1 MSTLTD
7 LDRLKLIISN
17 LPETPGVYQ
26 YFNSEGKVIYVGKA
40 KNLKK
45 RVSSYFSKV
54 HADNKTRVLVKYI
67 YDIKFTLVES
77 ESDALLLEN
86 NLIKKYQPRYNILL
100 KDDKSFPW
108 IKITN
113 ESFPRV
119 YVTRQLSK
127 DGGSYYGPYTSVVM
141 VNLLRELIKELFPL
155 RSCSL
160 DLSSHKISENRYKV
174 CLQYHIKNCKGPCVG
189 EETEADYLDYIQ
201 SIRNILK
208 GNINSVIQFVKA
220 EMTRMASLLRFEEA
234 EEFRKKLEV
243 LSNYQSKSVIVNPTI
258 NNIDVFSVVEDEKS
272 AFVYYLKVING
283 SVIQSHATEIKKRL
297 DESMEEILAIV
308 IVDVYTKFDSSAKE
322 ILVPF
327 KMDLDWKGVKFIV
340 PKVGDKKT
348 LLDLA
353 TRNATYHRLEKLKQ
367 NAIVKREIAPSVS
380 VKKLQEA
387 LELNV
392 LPNHIE
398 CFDNSNIQGSYPV
411 AACVVFRN
419 GQPSK
424 RDYRKFNI
432 KTVEGPDDFASME
445 EIINRR
451 YSRLLS
457 ENSPL
462 PDLIVVDGGK
472 GQLSSAYSILQQ
484 LGIESKVAIIGL
496 AKREE
501 EVFFPFESE
510 PLMLRRDSD
519 ELRLLQHM
527 RNEAHRFGITFHRD
541 KRSKGFIVSELE
553 QIDSIGESA
562 IEKLFQQFKSVKGVK
577 AASFDELSECV
588 GQAKA
593 TKIVSYF
600 SKKES

>member
-1 MSTLTD
+1 MPELE
-7 LDRLKLIISN
+7 RLKQLILS

-26 YFNSEGKVIYVGKA
+26 YFNLEGKIIYVGKA

-54 HADNKTRVLVKYI
+54 HSDNKTRVLVKYI
-67 YDIKFTLVES
+67 NDIKFTLVES

-113 ESFPRV
+113 EYFPRV
-119 YVTRQLSK
+119 YVTRQLNK
-127 DGGSYYGPYTSVVM
+127 DGGSYYGPYTSLVM
-141 VNLLRELIKELFPL
+141 VNLLRDLIKELFPL
-155 RSCSL
+155 RSCTL
-160 DLSSHKISENRYKV
+160 DLSSNKILENKYKV

-189 EETEADYLDYIQ
+189 EESEADYLEYIQ

-208 GNINSVIQFVKA
+208 GNINSVIQFLKS
-220 EMTRMASLLRFEEA
+220 EMQRMASLLKFEEA
-234 EEFRKKLEV
+234 EELRKKLEV
-243 LSNYQSKSVIVNPTI
+243 LSSYQSKSVIVNPTI

-283 SVIQSHATEIKKRL
+283 SVIQSHATEVKKRL

-367 NAIVKREIAPSVS
+367 NTIVKREVTPSVT

-411 AACVVFRN
+411 AACVVFKN

-424 RDYRKFNI
+424 KDYRKFNI

-457 ENSPL
+457 ENSSL

-472 GQLSSAYSILQQ
+472 GQLSSAYAILQQ
-484 LGIESKVAIIGL
+484 LGIETKVSIIGL

-553 QIDSIGESA
+553 QIDSIGVSA
-562 IEKLFQQFKSVKGVK
+562 IEKLLQKFKSVKGVK

-588 GQAKA
+588 GKAKA
-593 TKIVSYF
+593 TKIVDYF
-600 SKKES
+600 SKKESL